1 MKDKT
6 SRKGTC
12 AGDRGLWQHWA
23 ETTRLDR
30 KVLTAAS
37 FYSLMG
43 TCAGA
48 ISAKGLPLFLYGS
61 AKTISCGMFN
71 HARRL
76 EMIEKLLLAA
86 RIMKDRHM
94 GPLKAFRCAMY
105 RRASL

>member
-86 RIMKDRHM
+86 RIMKDRYM